1 MAALDIYDQ
10 IYVFINGQ
18 LLVESTT
25 MQTGLESDDQKVLT
39 LVKGFAGITPSPDVR
54 VAKVENVVPSTGF
67 EFDFEKAKKE
77 RQLIELKL
85 QSGATGKTMISKGF
99 LMHVSIES
107 GVGKTTQVSFDF
119 AGEPNLF
126 T

>member
-1 MAALDIYDQ
+1 MAAPDIYDQ
-10 IYVFINGQ
+10 IYAYINGG

-25 MQTGLESDDQKVLT
+25 IQTALESDDQKIMT

-54 VAKVENVVPSTGF
+54 TVKVENVVPSTGF

-85 QSGATGKTMISKGF
+85 QSGATGKCMISKGF
-99 LMHVSIES
+99 ILHVSIEA
-107 GVGKTTQVSFDF
+107 GVGKTLQVSFD
-119 AGEPNLF
+119 
-126 T
+126 